1 MADLTAPRFSMK
13 GLVDGRAYELA
24 IATPGTT
31 ALPDGALAGVNAAG
45 ALVEATPT
53 NFIGVITRGNFAAVS
68 VNAGG
73 GYAIDAEI
81 DKAVIERRGT
91 RWLPVSGADPD
102 VGTLVSAVDS
112 SDVKVAVATNQPVGR
127 VIEIDAVPTPSM
139 VHVDLED
146 RFDVV

>member
-1 MADLTAPRFSMK
+1 MALTAPRFSMK
-13 GLVDGRAYELA
+13 GLVDGRAYELD

-31 ALPDGALAGVNAAG
+31 VLPDGALAGVNAAG
-45 ALVEATPT
+45 ALIEAVAT
-53 NFIGVITRGNFAAVS
+53 NFIGVITRGNFTAVS

-73 GYAIDAEI
+73 GYAIDANI

-91 RWLPVSGADPD
+91 RWLPVTGADPD
-102 VGTLVSAVDS
+102 AGTLVSAADNEEVQ
-112 SDVKVAVATNQPVGR
+112 VAIATHQPVGR